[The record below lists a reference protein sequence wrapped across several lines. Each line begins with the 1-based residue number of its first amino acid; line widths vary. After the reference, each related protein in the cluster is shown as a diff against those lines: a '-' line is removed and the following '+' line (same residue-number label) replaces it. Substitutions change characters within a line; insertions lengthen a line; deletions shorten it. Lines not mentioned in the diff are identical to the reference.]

1 MPDTLLRPVQITVAP
16 ASPSAAAMP
25 RPAPRVAPA
34 TTATRPAAHLA
45 FGVQSIR
52 GILAKVTPLQR
63 YIAEEIAT
71 DHVDG
76 LLSRREA
83 LRRLALLGVGTAA
96 ATALIAACGENKQP
110 TSDAP
115 VTSNEPATVSAPPPG
130 SENAV
135 PTTPITW
142 AGPRGE
148 LQAAWA
154 AAPSARG
161 GVLVIHENKGLND
174 YIRSVAGRFAGIGYS
189 ALAIDLLSAQGGTAT
204 FADPAEATAALGK
217 LPPEE
222 AVADLKSGI
231 DELQRRVPDKKVAAV
246 GFCMGG
252 GMVWRLLASGEPR
265 LAAAVPFY
273 GPTPDNPDFAGSK
286 DVAVLGIYA
295 AQDQRVNATEPVA
308 RAALEKAG
316 LVFELVTEPDANHAF
331 FNDTGERYN
340 ATAAD
345 DAWRRVQDWF
355 TSTSADS
362 LPRATPLYGLRGV
375 SPCIHGRSAA
385 DSRAVLLPVGVAL
398 LTAHASRSN
407 SAHAGGA
414 GRELLRPAFG
424 WPANGGRS
432 SGRGVLRPGPRSLP
446 GGTGTVLR
454 MA

>member
-1 MPDTLLRPVQITVAP
+1 MRAY
-16 ASPSAAAMP
+16 SPN
-25 RPAPRVAPA
+25 
-34 TTATRPAAHLA
+34 
-45 FGVQSIR
+45 
-52 GILAKVTPLQR
+52 VTPLQR

-130 SENAV
+130 SENTV

-154 AAPSARG
+154 PAADPRG

-189 ALAIDLLSAQGGTAT
+189 ALAIDLLSAQGGTGT

-231 DELQRRVPDKKVAAV
+231 DELQRRVPGKKVAAV

-252 GMVWRLLASGEPR
+252 GFVWRLLASGEPR

-331 FNDTGERYN
+331 FNDTGDRYN
-340 ATAAD
+340 PTAAD

-355 TSTSADS
+355 TK
-362 LPRATPLYGLRGV
+362 Y
-375 SPCIHGRSAA
+375 
-385 DSRAVLLPVGVAL
+385 VA
-398 LTAHASRSN
+398 
-407 SAHAGGA
+407 
-414 GRELLRPAFG
+414 
-424 WPANGGRS
+424 
-432 SGRGVLRPGPRSLP
+432 
-446 GGTGTVLR
+446 
-454 MA
+454 

>member
-1 MPDTLLRPVQITVAP
+1 M
-16 ASPSAAAMP
+16 
-25 RPAPRVAPA
+25 
-34 TTATRPAAHLA
+34 
-45 FGVQSIR
+45 
-52 GILAKVTPLQR
+52 TPLQR

-110 TSDAP
+110 SSDAP

-130 SENAV
+130 SENTV
-135 PTTPITW
+135 PSTPITW

-154 AAPSARG
+154 PAADPRG

-189 ALAIDLLSAQGGTAT
+189 ALAIDLLSARGGTGT
-204 FADPAEATAALGK
+204 FADPAEATAALGE
-217 LPPEE
+217 LAPE
-222 AVADLKSGI
+222 AALADLKSGI
-231 DELQRRVPDKKVAAV
+231 DELQRRVPDKRIAAV

-252 GMVWRLLASGEPR
+252 GFVWRLLASGEPR

-331 FNDTGERYN
+331 FNDTGDRYN
-340 ATAAD
+340 ATAAE
-345 DAWRRVQDWF
+345 DAWRRVQEWF
-355 TSTSADS
+355 TS
-362 LPRATPLYGLRGV
+362 
-375 SPCIHGRSAA
+375 H
-385 DSRAVLLPVGVAL
+385 VA
-398 LTAHASRSN
+398 
-407 SAHAGGA
+407 
-414 GRELLRPAFG
+414 
-424 WPANGGRS
+424 
-432 SGRGVLRPGPRSLP
+432 
-446 GGTGTVLR
+446 
-454 MA
+454 

>member
-1 MPDTLLRPVQITVAP
+1 M
-16 ASPSAAAMP
+16 
-25 RPAPRVAPA
+25 
-34 TTATRPAAHLA
+34 
-45 FGVQSIR
+45 
-52 GILAKVTPLQR
+52 TPLQR

-130 SENAV
+130 SENTV
-135 PTTPITW
+135 PSTPITW

-154 AAPSARG
+154 PAADPRG

-189 ALAIDLLSAQGGTAT
+189 ALAIDLLSAQGGTGT

-222 AVADLKSGI
+222 ALADLKSGI
-231 DELQRRVPDKKVAAV
+231 DELQRRVPGKKVAAV

-252 GMVWRLLASGEPR
+252 GFVWRLLASGEPR

-316 LVFELVTEPDANHAF
+316 LVFELITEPDANHAF
-331 FNDTGERYN
+331 FNDTGDRYN
-340 ATAAD
+340 PTAAD

-355 TSTSADS
+355 TKHLA
-362 LPRATPLYGLRGV
+362 
-375 SPCIHGRSAA
+375 
-385 DSRAVLLPVGVAL
+385 
-398 LTAHASRSN
+398 
-407 SAHAGGA
+407 
-414 GRELLRPAFG
+414 
-424 WPANGGRS
+424 
-432 SGRGVLRPGPRSLP
+432 
-446 GGTGTVLR
+446 
-454 MA
+454 